1 MERDPL
7 GFVWRTAP
15 ALHLAAFALLVFA
28 FGLAWVA
35 LDLLRIA
42 LDIGIGGTAFESAPF
57 ASFLRLQIDLPD
69 RVADQPL
76 VLFQGVS
83 LERTPFIFATAAMLA
98 ALAILG
104 ALLTLALRRTEA
116 AIEGRVTARLR
127 RDIIRG
133 ILNARPSAREDARQ
147 AAALA
152 SEGLSQNAGRIGA
165 AVITPVMAGGGIA
178 LALLYALRTDWRLA
192 LALAVLFAVTAFV
205 WPSKLEAEEGA
216 ETTRRTEGSAL
227 RRALDDL
234 VRRLPAIRAHGTG
247 AQERAR
253 IEQDLRHR
261 AAPVRAGD
269 RQLAV
274 AASAGFLVAVLVPA
288 AIVALGAWLS
298 LAGRATAGEV
308 TATAVAGVVGA
319 LALSAVMRW
328 RQDLASARPLFEEI
342 ARMLGGFQARGQYGG
357 TTALPGAGALVA
369 RKAAAYDPGS
379 GARIAGL
386 DVSLP
391 LPAHVAVVGDA
402 ASGAGVFAA
411 LAAGQLEPASGELT
425 YGGIDLKTADPAE
438 RARRLAYAGGDT
450 VLVAGSLRQNLLY
463 GCPNPDA
470 AEIEHRLTDAATAVG
485 LDRLIHARGLSG
497 TVNPGREP
505 KLAAAIVDARRAV
518 RAALAAE
525 GMEDLV
531 EPFDPKRYNHQA
543 TVGENLLFGMPLGDT
558 FREANLPSHPF
569 VRAIL
574 EAEGLTKTLAAMG
587 LSIAT
592 SLVEIFADIPD
603 GHPLFDRF
611 SFFSASERA
620 YFGDLVERQGER
632 RRGTETARDRERLM
646 GLALRYSESRHRL
659 GLVTPDIEA
668 RLVAARAAFATLLPL
683 SLKPAIEF
691 YDPEALCAAASLQ
704 DNLLFGRVNHDRAGA
719 EALVRRLVRRVL
731 TDRGLDQDVMRIGL
745 ETPVDVRGSDLAGN
759 EIAAIDVA
767 RCLVR
772 GPDTL
777 IVEHALAGLPP
788 GVAEE
793 ALTRLRRALVGRGLI
808 VVLPEL
814 SQQMDTPPFDAVLRF
829 DRGAATVDNRRR
841 SVAAA
846 QIPEPVA

>member
-1 MERDPL
+1 
-7 GFVWRTAP
+7 
-15 ALHLAAFALLVFA
+15 
-28 FGLAWVA
+28 
-35 LDLLRIA
+35 
-42 LDIGIGGTAFESAPF
+42 
-57 ASFLRLQIDLPD
+57 
-69 RVADQPL
+69 
-76 VLFQGVS
+76 
-83 LERTPFIFATAAMLA
+83 
-98 ALAILG
+98 
-104 ALLTLALRRTEA
+104 
-116 AIEGRVTARLR
+116 
-127 RDIIRG
+127 
-133 ILNARPSAREDARQ
+133 
-147 AAALA
+147 
-152 SEGLSQNAGRIGA
+152 
-165 AVITPVMAGGGIA
+165 
-178 LALLYALRTDWRLA
+178 
-192 LALAVLFAVTAFV
+192 
-205 WPSKLEAEEGA
+205 
-216 ETTRRTEGSAL
+216 
-227 RRALDDL
+227 
-234 VRRLPAIRAHGTG
+234 
-247 AQERAR
+247 
-253 IEQDLRHR
+253 
-261 AAPVRAGD
+261 
-269 RQLAV
+269 
-274 AASAGFLVAVLVPA
+274 
-288 AIVALGAWLS
+288 
-298 LAGRATAGEV
+298 
-308 TATAVAGVVGA
+308 
-319 LALSAVMRW
+319 
-328 RQDLASARPLFEEI
+328 
-342 ARMLGGFQARGQYGG
+342 
-357 TTALPGAGALVA
+357 
-369 RKAAAYDPGS
+369 
-379 GARIAGL
+379 
-386 DVSLP
+386 
-391 LPAHVAVVGDA
+391 
-402 ASGAGVFAA
+402 
-411 LAAGQLEPASGELT
+411 
-425 YGGIDLKTADPAE
+425 
-438 RARRLAYAGGDT
+438 
-450 VLVAGSLRQNLLY
+450 
-463 GCPNPDA
+463 
-470 AEIEHRLTDAATAVG
+470 TAVG

-620 YFGDLVERQGER
+620 YFGDLVERQGEH

-814 SQQMDTPPFDAVLRF
+814 SQHMDTPPFDAVLRF